1 MTIFR
6 VSVPTEILLAG
17 YASDG
22 ARLNVLPGEYDVC
35 WLGATIGGQD
45 PTLHSVLRFMN
56 ADRRGGDLDVK
67 KTEFEAE
74 LSLDEFRNWNTVK

>member
-1 MTIFR
+1 MTTFR
-6 VSVPTEILLAG
+6 VSVPTGLLLAG

-22 ARLNVLPGEYDVC
+22 ARLNVLPGEYEVY
-35 WLGATIGGQD
+35 WLGSTIGGQD

-56 ADRRGGDLDVK
+56 ADRRGGELDVK

-74 LSLDEFRNWNTVK
+74 LSLNEFRNLNTVK